1 VRNPIYQTVAKLV
14 CSGYSRKDIAER
26 LGMKVTNVHNHIKYA
41 RSIGVDAKFDRSK
54 VLLYRAPPH
63 IEQWLREFA
72 PDGASVGDVII
83 AILNDAYHEDMENES
98 KQAENAA
105 SGLRE

>member
-1 VRNPIYQTVAKLV
+1 VREPIYQTVAKLV
-14 CSGYSRKDIAER
+14 CSGYRRKDIAER

-63 IEQWLREFA
+63 IEQWLREQA
-72 PDGASVGDVII
+72 PEGATAGDVIL
-83 AILNDAYHEDMENES
+83 AILNDAYNEDMEDES
-98 KQAENAA
+98 KQPPHGAE
-105 SGLRE
+105 REGQ